1 MDEITAL
8 ANIEQEIAN
17 TPLAI
22 RKAYIERVPPTHEL
36 YRQVKIYGVLIQE
49 RDRLRAKLYK

>member
-22 RKAYIERVPPTHEL
+22 RKAYIERVFL
-36 YRQVKIYGVLIQE
+36 LMF
-49 RDRLRAKLYK
+49 AS